1 MIEFN
6 FAEDAIEGRI
16 SAIGPHNVEISFN
29 IIILSTFSAIFNFG
43 NFYTKLLKLSKVPK
57 IYLYILAYIIAYIT
71 VVSFIPYI

>member
-43 NFYTKLLKLSKVPK
+43 NFYT
-57 IYLYILAYIIAYIT
+57 
-71 VVSFIPYI
+71 